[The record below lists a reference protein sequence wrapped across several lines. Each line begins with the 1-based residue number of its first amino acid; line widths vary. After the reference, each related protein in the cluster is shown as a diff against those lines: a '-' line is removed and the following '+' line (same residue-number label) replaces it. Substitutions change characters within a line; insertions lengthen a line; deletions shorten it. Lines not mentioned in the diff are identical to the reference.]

1 MNKDLDARL
10 VPNGEYRDAL
20 GININQSEGPDVGAL
35 EVVLGNEEVF
45 SLANSDMRFI
55 GRFDDSINNVIYLFA
70 TDHTGSSEA
79 PPSSTHQILRFVQGS
94 PVPEILV
101 EGYFLN
107 FSQDN
112 IITGISLL
120 ETQLFFTDNRN
131 QPRVIDVTN
140 ALGYYTK
147 EEHVS
152 VAKFAPYK
160 SISVLYTQTKEVTSF
175 SPPSTLNFANTTNVQ
190 VGDIVYNE
198 TQNAEYGHVESL
210 TPTSI
215 TVDKDLTLATQQ
227 PPGYTT
233 AFVPAANDS
242 IRISRST
249 MSDESSDPNFP
260 GDVDFLEDKFARFS
274 YRFKYDNN
282 EYSLVAPWTQ
292 PIFIPKQF
300 GFFAERIYG
309 GATVFDELQNEENA
323 FRSTILNWFN
333 NLVNQVELRIPFPS
347 NNPVDDYK
355 IKQVEILFKESDAV
369 QQQILERVP
378 IAEVTFDTYKP
389 DQNYYK
395 YTYQSKK
402 PYRTLPESVTTRVSD
417 KIPVQALAQEL
428 ISNRVV
434 YGNFADRWDPPV
446 IEYTT
451 QSGPRQSEFS
461 NDVAEYPNHT
471 LKQNRNYSVGVVF
484 YDKYGRASS
493 VITSSLFDPLA
504 DKISTLYH
512 PYKDEGDVGYGGFL
526 GEYRVYDWLG
536 DQLRINFQQPVPE
549 FPVNNYPGAYAQGTT
564 FTLDVGNTTAITNTA
579 PFTYIIV
586 GGDFTAEMPENNYLR
601 GYYVD
606 YTKIISSTFSGG
618 ATEIIT
624 EEQIA
629 DIYEYTGGYPGLGTL
644 EPKRAYKINPAGWY
658 SFRIVV
664 QQQEQDYY
672 NVYLPGLTN
681 GFPWNGF
688 EIVSPPSG
696 AANVPLNQ
704 LFPQNV
710 NRIVTTPL
718 ISDNINKVPRDLS
731 EVGPDQE
738 QYRSSSTKLFLRVNN
753 TGNLFDVVRLATG
766 TGYSDAT
773 NVPTSGGSGS
783 GLTVNITTTAGSVD
797 TVGIYEL
804 GYGYQDGDVI
814 TISGGSGTATARLDI
829 QDERNQLYFP
839 GREDH
844 YVAQIGK
851 QQEVLD
857 ATGQSDPGNTL
868 LSKYIPY
875 DGYYSSES
883 NPLIA
888 VIELNNTESPGV
900 TYQQWFATRPL
911 LPRLCVYE
919 TEPQESVL
927 DIYWETSTNGL
938 LSDLNDLI
946 TTTFDG
952 VLTLSGISTNF
963 RESVDYG
970 ATPSA
975 VTDIFYAIDSTGG
988 NISNVIIDIIQ
999 VIDGDGAIIQTDSTP
1014 LADRTFTINQNILPS
1029 GDELE
1034 IFCQKNFTFRDTSTA
1049 TDVYTVTMQTTFAGE
1064 TTTHDRIIPLQND
1077 CPSFILSGSTS
1088 GFNVF
1093 DILDTDKDV
1102 TPIIS
1107 LQNGSQPGADP
1118 FPENRI
1124 VQLNIE
1130 IINEQRV
1137 SPGPTVDTNIFTL
1150 DPITWNAG
1158 SLTGDSFL
1166 RVNETLTTPGEQ
1178 YVMTIR
1184 ATDAAQ
1190 GFGFCAFEETIAV
1203 NIGSSPR
1210 FGSGPGTA
1218 IESVATAATNWSC
1231 TPNQPLRTF
1240 NVFKGFL
1247 RDGNPGCTAGC
1258 YNTTTGNPIPGF
1270 YSNPFPPFANQIPLA
1285 ESKISGIYNIQNINT
1300 NQTDLQ
1306 AEVISNIVN
1315 PGTGYVLG
1323 TQLNVTGGSG
1333 LNMTVNI
1340 TGVNGAGGITGV
1352 EIANSGTLAPPYG
1365 TGPTGYVNGD
1375 IVTVI
1380 QVGSGN
1386 NAELELDGGIVSN
1399 AFVVSYEVITPN
1411 PVDPVNGNNYQFS
1424 PVGTATKSDFEIV
1437 HKYRQNGSP
1446 CDNNI
1451 ALSSFTPDYSA
1462 SAGTGD
1468 PTKGYLVF
1476 NAPNN
1481 VGNSTSIEHV
1491 ITNIFKESQKNAS
1504 VLDTIAAPAGKCIT
1518 NVTSKN
1524 FPIIR
1529 GTIYFRIK
1537 LKAFDPT
1544 GKVFGSTANPGTL
1557 TGWNYYDN
1565 NKLLAED
1572 VLGMVFSDMQS
1583 SWNPGDGCQFG
1594 INDPRFTVNVDC
1606 GNPNTCL

>member
-1 MNKDLDARL
+1 MGWVWN
-10 VPNGEYRDAL
+10 
-20 GININQSEGPDVGAL
+20 
-35 EVVLGNEEVF
+35 
-45 SLANSDMRFI
+45 
-55 GRFDDSINNVIYLFA
+55 
-70 TDHTGSSEA
+70 
-79 PPSSTHQILRFVQGS
+79 
-94 PVPEILV
+94 
-101 EGYFLN
+101 
-107 FSQDN
+107 
-112 IITGISLL
+112 
-120 ETQLFFTDNRN
+120 
-131 QPRVIDVTN
+131 
-140 ALGYYTK
+140 
-147 EEHVS
+147 
-152 VAKFAPYK
+152 
-160 SISVLYTQTKEVTSF
+160 SIS
-175 SPPSTLNFANTTNVQ
+175 
-190 VGDIVYNE
+190 
-198 TQNAEYGHVESL
+198 
-210 TPTSI
+210 
-215 TVDKDLTLATQQ
+215 
-227 PPGYTT
+227 
-233 AFVPAANDS
+233 
-242 IRISRST
+242 
-249 MSDESSDPNFP
+249 
-260 GDVDFLEDKFARFS
+260 
-274 YRFKYDNN
+274 
-282 EYSLVAPWTQ
+282 
-292 PIFIPKQF
+292 
-300 GFFAERIYG
+300 
-309 GATVFDELQNEENA
+309 
-323 FRSTILNWFN
+323 
-333 NLVNQVELRIPFPS
+333 
-347 NNPVDDYK
+347 
-355 IKQVEILFKESDAV
+355 
-369 QQQILERVP
+369 
-378 IAEVTFDTYKP
+378 TF
-389 DQNYYK
+389 
-395 YTYQSKK
+395 
-402 PYRTLPESVTTRVSD
+402 
-417 KIPVQALAQEL
+417 
-428 ISNRVV
+428 
-434 YGNFADRWDPPV
+434 W
-446 IEYTT
+446 
-451 QSGPRQSEFS
+451 
-461 NDVAEYPNHT
+461 
-471 LKQNRNYSVGVVF
+471 
-484 YDKYGRASS
+484 
-493 VITSSLFDPLA
+493 
-504 DKISTLYH
+504 
-512 PYKDEGDVGYGGFL
+512 
-526 GEYRVYDWLG
+526 
-536 DQLRINFQQPVPE
+536 
-549 FPVNNYPGAYAQGTT
+549 
-564 FTLDVGNTTAITNTA
+564 
-579 PFTYIIV
+579 
-586 GGDFTAEMPENNYLR
+586 
-601 GYYVD
+601 
-606 YTKIISSTFSGG
+606 
-618 ATEIIT
+618 
-624 EEQIA
+624 
-629 DIYEYTGGYPGLGTL
+629 
-644 EPKRAYKINPAGWY
+644 
-658 SFRIVV
+658 
-664 QQQEQDYY
+664 
-672 NVYLPGLTN
+672 
-681 GFPWNGF
+681 
-688 EIVSPPSG
+688 
-696 AANVPLNQ
+696 
-704 LFPQNV
+704 
-710 NRIVTTPL
+710 

-783 GLTVNITTTAGSVD
+783 GLTVNITTTAGGVD

-814 TISGGSGTATARLDI
+814 TISGGSGTATARLDV

-963 RESVDYG
+963 REGVDYG
-970 ATPSA
+970 TTPSA
-975 VTDIFYAIDSTGG
+975 VTDIFYALDSTGG
-988 NISNVIIDIIQ
+988 NISNVIIDITQ
-999 VIDGDGAIIQTDSTP
+999 VTDGDGAIIQTDSTP

-1034 IFCQKNFTFRDTSTA
+1034 IFCQKNFTYRDTSSL

-1077 CPSFILSGSTS
+1077 CPSFIFSGTMS

-1093 DILDTDKDV
+1093 NILDTDKDV
-1102 TPIIS
+1102 TPIIA

-1210 FGSGPGTA
+1210 FVGGVGAPM
-1218 IESVATAATNWSC
+1218 ESTSSAVDNWSC
-1231 TPNQPLRTF
+1231 GVNQPLRTF
-1240 NVFKGFL
+1240 IPLKGFL
-1247 RDGNPGCTAGC
+1247 QEAGGCILPC
-1258 YNTTTGNPIPGF
+1258 NSTTTGNPITGY

-1285 ESKISGIYNIQNINT
+1285 ESKISGIYTVQNINT

-1306 AEVISNIVN
+1306 AEVVSSIVN

-1340 TGVNGAGGITGV
+1340 TGVNGAGGVTSV

-1375 IVTVI
+1375 EVTII

-1386 NAELELDGGIVSN
+1386 NAVIELDGGITSN
-1399 AFVVSYEVITPN
+1399 TFVVSYEVITPN
-1411 PVDPVNGNNYQFS
+1411 VVPGGNDYQFS
-1424 PVGTATKSDFEIV
+1424 PVGTATKNDFEIV

-1446 CDNNI
+1446 CDNSIPFN
-1451 ALSSFTPDYSA
+1451 SFTPDYSA

-1476 NAPNN
+1476 GL
-1481 VGNSTSIEHV
+1481 GNTTVTGSATRSIEHA
-1491 ITNIFKESQKNAS
+1491 ITNIFKESQKNATTR
-1504 VLDTIAAPAGKCIT
+1504 DIIAAPPAGVCIT
-1518 NVTSKN
+1518 DVLSKDY
-1524 FPIIR
+1524 PIIQ
-1529 GTIYFRIK
+1529 GTIYFRVK

-1544 GKVFGSTANPGTL
+1544 GKIFGSTTNPGTL
-1557 TGWNYYDN
+1557 TGWDYYDN
-1565 NKLLAED
+1565 NKVLAED
-1572 VLGMVFSDMQS
+1572 VLGMVFSDMQN
-1583 SWNPGDGCQFG
+1583 SWSPSAGCKFG
-1594 INDPRFTVNVDC
+1594 INDPRFVNPIGTC
-1606 GNPNTCL
+1606 GPYNTCL